1 MFEDGGE
8 VSNDDFIR
16 QMTVGTLPADAQEGK
31 AEGAFRALVEG
42 TQGFLGL
49 EPGQRGTEAYRT
61 GQALSNI
68 PPVAIPLMAV
78 KAVPM
83 VAGAVE
89 DVATRAVQ
97 RITENPNLS
106 AVDVYNAMF
115 GKQAPGVP
123 ITTYHGSGNL
133 FQQLDAGKAKSGVG
147 EQRYGAGAGYTAQSR
162 PVAESFI
169 GAEAQA
175 LRASGGMDP
184 KLEFVYD
191 LVSQK
196 RSDKDVLDMVA
207 ARYGDSI
214 SFDEAADILQKAK
227 AMTKGYLYKGDIPD
241 EILPSF
247 LDWNKS
253 LKQQTPEI
261 KKLLGKDPLVK
272 ESANPK
278 RWDEV
283 SGGIIQKGEG
293 GLDDLTGDSIY
304 KYISLKLGSDS
315 AATEYL
321 DKLGVRGIRYAD
333 PGSKGLGRAPS
344 GTSNFVVFRPE
355 DYRIESVNDMP
366 IGKTVLPRSK
376 GTGKASQ
383 MLEEIAKKAGI
394 DNLITAEKSLLN
406 LDDTNVSLQD
416 AVRMRVAEQQRLINS
431 MPFKYEPGQMVYT
444 SDTVKRNMPPL
455 EIVGKRI
462 ETRLVKDPNDFM
474 KTIKDPA
481 TGRALRHPPEQSY
494 FVTQRFPNGDVSSFT
509 IPESAILGP
518 LDGMAE
524 GGEVTNDEFIEQMT
538 VGTRPTDQGPVPYD
552 QTAAAQFADYLRAPV
567 DLAQTAVRGTI
578 GSVVGPAYGLYKGV
592 TDGKY
597 GTPEGVRE
605 ASAAG
610 GELMQK
616 ITGEPKSQAA
626 KDLLQFLGEKAEA
639 LKLAPMPQLM
649 TAPIPGRG
657 AVRFQGEA
665 AKGAVEDIALRA
677 VRAQTQNPDITAAQL
692 YNAMLG
698 KQAPGAAVVKP
709 TGSGSSV
716 PKATSIFEEIPTTRT
731 TATQYGVEF
740 VQSPFVGR
748 LDKMIA
754 ELPGPVQKEQFLNQL
769 KGKFRDYDIGRA
781 KEALRDLPDN
791 AKITPFDLLNKIKED
806 FDPSRYGTSIIKPDP
821 NNPDRFYA
829 GTDDIYKAPLGIIHL
844 RQLPNPLVNADLD
857 QTKKMYDALRSKTYG
872 GIVSDLREPDVFNNY
887 KNNVNELLRSINQP
901 EKSEG
906 ANKLLNQAQYSLK
919 LYDEISDAYDTIV
932 YPILSPFYKA
942 LQNQQKATT
951 GNVDSAASLRM
962 TIQAG
967 ADKLEN
973 LFPGTKVES
982 YLDVQTLLSL
992 DPVTRTKAASNIAS
1006 IVNPLSSAVNE
1017 VFRQNMTD
1025 LRNLLEKSYTDPK
1038 SPLTQFEYKGQHA
1051 NMVRTPTQ
1059 SGIPNEIAFSRYS
1072 EHTTDV
1078 PGLGKVDGI
1087 YVNELQSDRLD
1098 DIRGKGPL
1106 GGSPAKDLPKATE
1119 LRNKLQDLTEQA
1131 AVENQRYLDN
1141 PVAEQR
1147 EKLREIMKQQ
1157 EKTQQQLA
1165 KWTKRI
1171 TQGDYKIK
1179 ESFFGM
1185 EESPQVIQQ
1194 LMAKNVVAAAIQM
1207 GKNFVAFPGA
1217 ESAQPQLYEKLPNNL
1232 KQVVK
1237 DLGPGFEYRPI
1248 TLRTPDGQ
1256 EMMHPAIVW
1265 DKYGAGKI
1273 GAEGVPFKKGGEVRT
1288 QDFIKKVLK

>member
-1 MFEDGGE
+1 MPKQ
-8 VSNDDFIR
+8 NLTDDEFIR

-78 KAVPM
+78 KAVPK

-481 TGRALRHPPEQSY
+481 TGRALQHPPEQSY

-524 GGEVTNDEFIEQMT
+524 GGEVTNDEFIRQMT
-538 VGTRPTDQGPVPYD
+538 VGTLPADQK
-552 QTAAAQFADYLRAPV
+552 ADPNVVKDLVRGVQYTPFDVLGAPV
-567 DLAQTAVRGTI
+567 DIATMVMRPFGYNVEKPFG
-578 GSVVGPAYGLYKGV
+578 GS
-592 TDGKY
+592 DWFI
-597 GTPEGVRE
+597 E
-605 ASAAG
+605 
-610 GELMQK
+610 
-616 ITGEPKSQAA
+616 QAA
-626 KDLLQFLGEKAEA
+626 KRGLAQPSTGSGAELL
-639 LKLAPMPQLM
+639 
-649 TAPIPGRG
+649 GRIAG
-657 AVRFQGEA
+657 GVTTPAA
-665 AKGAVEDIALRA
+665 AKGVGKVAAKTEDFISGQL
-677 VRAQTQNPDITAAQL
+677 DTAARKVEERSLAKLREQTGNPNL
-692 YNAMLG
+692 STKEVYDAMFAA
-698 KQAPGAAVVKP
+698 QAPGVPVVKP

-932 YPILSPFYKA
+932 YPILSPLYKA